1 MNKRHREER
10 NKPFVISNHRIRSNE
25 LRVISDEGEQLG
37 ILSKNEAQNIAD
49 EKQLDLILIVPNAE
63 PPVAKIISLNK
74 YTYEIKKREKDRAK
88 QARQNSV
95 DIKEVKFRPN
105 IGENDLKMKL
115 KQCQKLIDKGNKVKI
130 TIQMRGREN
139 SRSTDVLEN
148 FNSQFSENLSGFKFD
163 APLKQTGNR
172 IMGML
177 VKDE

>member
-37 ILSKNEAQNIAD
+37 ILSKNEAQNIAG
-49 EKQLDLILIVPNAE
+49 
-63 PPVAKIISLNK
+63 
-74 YTYEIKKREKDRAK
+74 EKDRAK

-115 KQCQKLIDKGNKVKI
+115 KQCQKFIDKGNKVKI

>member
-1 MNKRHREER
+1 
-10 NKPFVISNHRIRSNE
+10 
-25 LRVISDEGEQLG
+25 
-37 ILSKNEAQNIAD
+37 
-49 EKQLDLILIVPNAE
+49 
-63 PPVAKIISLNK
+63 
-74 YTYEIKKREKDRAK
+74 
-88 QARQNSV
+88 
-95 DIKEVKFRPN
+95 
-105 IGENDLKMKL
+105 MKL
-115 KQCQKLIDKGNKVKI
+115 KQCQKFIDKGNKVKI